1 MKKFIIPLIALPV
14 LAFAQTQSSPQWV
27 SAQNPQ
33 GGSAFPAPPVQ
44 GQQGQGQQ
52 GQSAPTTA
60 QPQVQNFPNTNYGP
74 SNYATNG
81 QPVNQVQQQGA
92 LAVAQNNP
100 APNGVA
106 PLPPLKPPTSPLEK
120 ASQFV
125 APLKPSEIRGLR
137 NQFEDTRRA
146 TAYQPIQA
154 IPRISTLSVDLSPG
168 SALPVLR
175 VLPGEMSTIVFV
187 DYTGAPWPLAAA
199 PRVSNT
205 TLFDVEWLEGTSS
218 VVVSALS
225 TFNDGNITVFLKGLT
240 TPVVVKLA
248 TGEVDSPHNNVRVV
262 DYRLDLRVPG
272 RGPNAKPLVEG
283 TPKLGL
289 YNDTLQA
296 FLDGVPPTEAKK
308 VEVEGSPKMVQ
319 VWQIDNSL
327 FVRTPFSI
335 QTAFEQSLSAADGTS
350 VYQIPL
356 TPFVSLSENNRS
368 VTYRLNIN

>member
-1 MKKFIIPLIALPV
+1 MKKYLFTLIALPV

-27 SAQNPQ
+27 SSQNTQ
-33 GGSAFPAPPVQ
+33 AGNAAFPAPPSQ
-44 GQQGQGQQ
+44 GQQQAAAQ
-52 GQSAPTTA
+52 
-60 QPQVQNFPNTNYGP
+60 QPQVQNFPATSYGP
-74 SNYATNG
+74 QNYATNG
-81 QPVNQVQQQGA
+81 QPINQPNQVQQQGA

-100 APNGVA
+100 PPNGMA
-106 PLPPLKPPTSPLEK
+106 PLPPLKAPITPLER
-120 ASQFV
+120 ASKFV

-137 NQFEDTRRA
+137 NQFEDTKRA

-154 IPRISTLSVDLSPG
+154 VPRISTLSVDLSPG

-199 PRVSNT
+199 PRVSNND
-205 TLFDVEWLEGTSS
+205 LFDVEWLEGTSS

-225 TFNDGNITVFLKGLT
+225 TFNDGNITVFLQGLT

-262 DYRLDLRVPG
+262 DYRLDLRIPG

-296 FLDGVPPTEAKK
+296 FLDGVPPAEAKR

-319 VWQIDNSL
+319 VWQIENSL

>member
-1 MKKFIIPLIALPV
+1 MKKFIIPIIALPV
-14 LAFAQTQSSPQWV
+14 LAFAQTQPSPQWV
-27 SAQNPQ
+27 SSQNSQ
-33 GGSAFPAPPVQ
+33 GSSAFPAPPTQ
-44 GQQGQGQQ
+44 GQQVQN
-52 GQSAPTTA
+52 ATNTT
-60 QPQVQNFPNTNYGP
+60 QPQVQNFPSTNYGP

-92 LAVAQNNP
+92 LAVAQQNSTT
-100 APNGVA
+100 PNGMA
-106 PLPPLKPPTSPLEK
+106 PLPPLKIPTSPLEK

-168 SALPVLR
+168 SVLPVLR

-199 PRVSNT
+199 PRVSNNE
-205 TLFDVEWLEGTSS
+205 LFDVEWLEGTSS
-218 VVVSALS
+218 VIVSALS
-225 TFNDGNITVFLKGLT
+225 TFNDGNITVFLKGLP

-248 TGEVDSPHNNVRVV
+248 TGEVDSPHNNVRIV
-262 DYRLDLRVPG
+262 DYRLDLRIPG
-272 RGPNAKPLVEG
+272 RGPNAKSLVEG

-296 FLDGVPPTEAKK
+296 FLDGVPPTEAKR
-308 VEVEGSPKMVQ
+308 VEVEGAPKMVQ
-319 VWQIDNSL
+319 VWQIENSL
-327 FVRTPFSI
+327 FIRTPFSI

-350 VYQIPL
+350 VYQIAL